1 MGDSEITVKTDM
13 KAKSHFRVLT
23 LAMGGGSEDE
33 LEEVL
38 ASFKRVWR
46 SGGRASLS
54 LHASQGEL
62 EARV

>member
-1 MGDSEITVKTDM
+1 M
-13 KAKSHFRVLT
+13 
-23 LAMGGGSEDE
+23 AMGGGSEDE
-33 LEEVL
+33 LEEVI

-62 EARV
+62 EARVFRKNLSNLFLSLSHPFYGFVI